1 MTDTNDAPP
10 VPKTFWQ
17 YIRSMGPGI
26 VIALTW
32 LGGGDLVDAAVAGGN
47 YGYALMWAM
56 ALALSVRFIF
66 VSILA
71 KYQLCNQHQE
81 SVMAGFQ
88 RIHPIM
94 PLFIAAVA
102 IILGHFYGAYFVK
115 GIGEASNQIFGGGPP
130 WVWATL
136 WMCVAAL
143 LMFKGAFDRIE
154 FVFYIILALL
164 SLSLMGVALWSGP
177 NPAEAAKGVFL
188 FSLPEDKGS
197 FGVLL
202 VVTSLIGAV
211 GGSITNLFYPYFI
224 KKKKWQGPKYRKLQL
239 YDLAFGVCALIV
251 LDLAV
256 WTIGAEILHPT
267 GQTVGSIEDL
277 ANLLKTTL
285 GRWGEIIFYL
295 GVFGAL
301 FSSVLGDA
309 LGFGYLVE
317 DATSMRNKAK
327 GLASENTK
335 PEKTRIYKIIVLWTI
350 FSPLV
355 WMLPGTP
362 GFVALTIIVNA
373 AGVIVLPVL
382 SGSIWLMTSKKSFI
396 GADFKNKWWE
406 HAVMAFL
413 FCLSIWASYNSIK
426 AIIGYF

>member
-1 MTDTNDAPP
+1 
-10 VPKTFWQ
+10 
-17 YIRSMGPGI
+17 
-26 VIALTW
+26 
-32 LGGGDLVDAAVAGGN
+32 
-47 YGYALMWAM
+47 
-56 ALALSVRFIF
+56 
-66 VSILA
+66 
-71 KYQLCNQHQE
+71 
-81 SVMAGFQ
+81 
-88 RIHPIM
+88 
-94 PLFIAAVA
+94 
-102 IILGHFYGAYFVK
+102 
-115 GIGEASNQIFGGGPP
+115 
-130 WVWATL
+130 
-136 WMCVAAL
+136 
-143 LMFKGAFDRIE
+143 
-154 FVFYIILALL
+154 
-164 SLSLMGVALWSGP
+164 MGVALWSGP